1 MITPQFPILQAETF
15 EMHSYRNRSN
25 MKDGLNCSEARC
37 ILWTYHGMLQCAHNG
52 LENDKFNVLTVTS
65 SEHQPV
71 QKDKKLSIMGTVPF
85 ATFFLRIFANQ
96 SPSSLFDILP
106 CP

>member
-15 EMHSYRNRSN
+15 EMHSYRDRSN

-37 ILWTYHGMLQCAHNG
+37 ILWTYHRMLQCAHNG
-52 LENDKFNVLTVTS
+52 GKMTSSTFSQSLPS

-71 QKDKKLSIMGTVPF
+71 QKGKEIVNNGYCPVCHV
-85 ATFFLRIFANQ
+85 FLANFRQ
-96 SPSSLFDILP
+96 PKSLLP
-106 CP
+106 L